1 MLLEV
6 NHVCGGYGNGDVVK
20 GVSCCADAGDVLC
33 LVGPNGCGKTTLFRL
48 LLGILPISGGTIRLD
63 GQDVRS
69 FSPRELASR
78 IAYIPQY
85 HTPIFSYTV
94 LDVVVMGRA
103 ARFPAFETPKAAD
116 REAAFAALEKLNA
129 AHLANQKYTSLSG
142 GQRQLILIAR
152 AICQSA
158 KIFVL
163 DEPAAN
169 LDYANHQLLMEVV
182 ADLAQKGYC
191 VVMSTHSPEHPAS
204 IGSKVLL
211 MRDGQAAAFGPPE
224 EVITPEHLQEVYDIE
239 IDVITVRDRYGRK
252 RTLCLPVKR
261 PAAPSR

>member
-1 MLLEV
+1 
-6 NHVCGGYGNGDVVK
+6 
-20 GVSCCADAGDVLC
+20 
-33 LVGPNGCGKTTLFRL
+33 
-48 LLGILPISGGTIRLD
+48 
-63 GQDVRS
+63 
-69 FSPRELASR
+69 
-78 IAYIPQY
+78 
-85 HTPIFSYTV
+85 
-94 LDVVVMGRA
+94 
-103 ARFPAFETPKAAD
+103 
-116 REAAFAALEKLNA
+116 
-129 AHLANQKYTSLSG
+129 
-142 GQRQLILIAR
+142 
-152 AICQSA
+152 
-158 KIFVL
+158 
-163 DEPAAN
+163 
-169 LDYANHQLLMEVV
+169 MEVV